1 MTGPMQPN
9 FPVQQLR
16 TRRSRFY
23 GLACFGFLLWIFSAT
38 SLCWSQA
45 SPAAASQTG
54 PRLSPK
60 WEELT
65 GPDFIRAIHQS
76 QGVCLLPFGI
86 VEKHGAHL
94 PLGTDLIN
102 VRYASLQAV
111 QQEYA
116 VVFPPYYFGQIAEAR
131 HQPGT
136 LSYSAHLQ
144 MELLQATTDEMARN
158 GCKKIVVVN
167 GHGGNQSFLPYFA
180 QSQLDTPH
188 DYVVYIYWPSGTH
201 HLSGRPPEHDKIDMH
216 AGESE
221 TSHMMVARPDLLH
234 MDRVPQESGADQ
246 NRLHLPPGLYTG
258 IWWYAKFPNHY
269 AGDASYANL
278 KLGQWDM
285 KTWANS
291 IAGVIRA
298 VRADQT
304 SLQLQNQFFQNAKHP
319 IDTQQ

>member
-1 MTGPMQPN
+1 MNPMRQNSWGP
-9 FPVQQLR
+9 QLR
-16 TRRSRFY
+16 TGRTTLY
-23 GLACFGFLLWIFSAT
+23 TLACFCFLLLAFFAT
-38 SLCWSQA
+38 SLCWSQP
-45 SPAAASQTG
+45 SPATANQTE
-54 PRLSPK
+54 PKLSPQ

-86 VEKHGAHL
+86 IEKHAAHL

-136 LSYSAHLQ
+136 LSYSAHIQ

-158 GCKKIVVVN
+158 GCKKIVIAN
-167 GHGGNQSFLPYFA
+167 GHGGNVSFLPYFA
-180 QSQLDTPH
+180 QSQLDSPH
-188 DYVVYIYWPSGTH
+188 DYVVYIYWPEMIQR
-201 HLSGRPPEHDKIDMH
+201 LPGRPSDQDTIDMH

-234 MDRVPQESGADQ
+234 MDRVPHESGADQ
-246 NRLHLPPGLYTG
+246 NRLHLPAGLYTG

-269 AGDASYANL
+269 AGNAGYANL

-291 IAGVIRA
+291 IAGIIRA

-304 SLQLQNQFFQNAKHP
+304 SLQLQNQFFQDAQHP
-319 IDTQQ
+319 IDTRQ

>member
-1 MTGPMQPN
+1 MRM
-9 FPVQQLR
+9 L
-16 TRRSRFY
+16 SRV
-23 GLACFGFLLWIFSAT
+23 LACCFLLSSALLLT
-38 SLCWSQA
+38 AWSQPSSSSA
-45 SPAAASQTG
+45 NQAKARTN
-54 PRLSPK
+54 LSSK

-65 GPDFIRAIHQS
+65 GPDFIQAIQQA

-86 VEKHGAHL
+86 VEKHGTHL

-102 VRYASLQAV
+102 VRYASLHATKQD
-111 QQEYA
+111 YA

-144 MELLQATTDEMARN
+144 MELLQATTDEMGRN
-158 GCKKIVVVN
+158 GCKKIVIVN
-167 GHGGNQSFLPYFA
+167 GHGGNESFLPYFA
-180 QSQLDTPH
+180 QSQLDSPH
-188 DYVVYIYWPSGTH
+188 DYVVYIFWPDPRHMGA
-201 HLSGRPPEHDKIDMH
+201 GRPGQADKVDLH

-234 MDRVPQESGADQ
+234 MDRATQESGADQ
-246 NRLHLPPGLYTG
+246 NRLHLPRGLYTG

-269 AGDASYANL
+269 AGDASSANL

-285 KTWANS
+285 NAWVNS
-291 IAGVIRA
+291 IAEVIRA

-304 SLQLQNQFFQNAKHP
+304 SLSLQKEFFQKAEHP
-319 IDTQQ
+319 LDTKQ